1 MNTNDN
7 NGVIW
12 KFSPQLITA
21 AVIAAILIIVAYSA
35 AIGEL
40 LRVWGVREEYSYG
53 YMIPFIAAFLVWQR
67 KDLLERIN
75 FSGSWF
81 GVVLTLIGSFIYI
94 VGELSTLYLLVQ
106 YSMII
111 MVLGLALALTGWPAF
126 RIIFVPLMF
135 LIFMIPLP
143 QFLLG
148 EISQQLQFIS
158 SEIGVAVIR
167 AFGISVYLEGN
178 VIDLGVL
185 KLQVVE
191 ACSGLRYLFPLMTLG
206 FMAAYFFNGAMWKR
220 VVIFVSTIPIT
231 VFMNSFRIGAIGVMA
246 EYWDIEVAEGFLHD
260 FEGWII
266 FMACLG
272 VLLAEMWFLARIG
285 PEKKPL
291 SVAFGITLPE
301 PTPQNVNVVRR
312 KTPLTYLFALS
323 TLSIVVLTSQLLP
336 DRSEIIPERKV
347 FASFPMDIENWHGRS
362 ERLESI
368 VLDEL
373 RLNDYMLANYT
384 DNETAVNLYIAYY
397 DSQKKGQSAHS
408 PRTCIPGGG
417 WKIKDISSV
426 EVKMP
431 GDIML
436 KVNRIEIQKGEI
448 KQLMYYWFQGRGRN
462 ITNEY
467 LVKWFIFWD
476 SLRIQ
481 RTDGALVRVG
491 ALIPSGSDVV
501 STEKKLQDFLGKML
515 PVLVD
520 YVPD

>member
-1 MNTNDN
+1 
-7 NGVIW
+7 
-12 KFSPQLITA
+12 
-21 AVIAAILIIVAYSA
+21 
-35 AIGEL
+35 
-40 LRVWGVREEYSYG
+40 
-53 YMIPFIAAFLVWQR
+53 
-67 KDLLERIN
+67 
-75 FSGSWF
+75 
-81 GVVLTLIGSFIYI
+81 
-94 VGELSTLYLLVQ
+94 
-106 YSMII
+106 
-111 MVLGLALALTGWPAF
+111 
-126 RIIFVPLMF
+126 
-135 LIFMIPLP
+135 
-143 QFLLG
+143 
-148 EISQQLQFIS
+148 
-158 SEIGVAVIR
+158 
-167 AFGISVYLEGN
+167 
-178 VIDLGVL
+178 
-185 KLQVVE
+185 
-191 ACSGLRYLFPLMTLG
+191 
-206 FMAAYFFNGAMWKR
+206 
-220 VVIFVSTIPIT
+220 
-231 VFMNSFRIGAIGVMA
+231 MNSFRIGAIGVMA
-246 EYWDIEVAEGFLHD
+246 EYWGIEVAEGFLHD

-291 SVAFGITLPE
+291 SVAFGITMPE

-312 KTPLTYLFALS
+312 KIPLTYLFALS
-323 TLSIVVLTSQLLP
+323 TLSIVALASQLLP
-336 DRSEIIPERKV
+336 DRSEIIPERKM
-347 FASFPMDIENWHGRS
+347 FSSFPLDIESWHGRS
-362 ERLESI
+362 DRLESI

-373 RLNDYMLANYT
+373 KLNDYMLANYT

-426 EVKMP
+426 EVKTP
-431 GDIML
+431 GGIML

-491 ALIPSGSDVV
+491 TLIPSGGDVV